1 MSEIKHRMVET
12 NGIHMH
18 IAESGAGPPVVLC
31 HGFPESWCSWRHQ
44 LHVLGDAGFRA
55 IAPDMRGYEQTNR
68 PEQLDRYRASGAPP
82 AFASHSYPVEKRCP
96 VSCNLKECMSGVL
109 SQAQDSFERSLA
121 KITVADLVSQI
132 REKRH

>member
-1 MSEIKHRMVET
+1 VSEIKHRMVET

-18 IAESGAGPPVVLC
+18 IAESGPGPLVVLC

-44 LHVLGDAGFRA
+44 LHALGEAGFRA

-68 PEQLDRYRASGAPP
+68 PEQLDRYRASEAPP
-82 AFASHSYPVEKRCP
+82 AFAIHSYPVEKRCP

-109 SQAQDSFERSLA
+109 SQAQESFEKSLA
-121 KITVADLVSQI
+121 KITLADLIGQI
-132 REKRH
+132 RAKGR